1 MINIKL
7 GVIPTRRDIFSK
19 EEALKYKELILQ
31 KLATMNITFVDIE
44 DANDEGLL
52 FDDND
57 VDKVVDKMIKEKVDA
72 LFFPHCNFGTEYLV
86 AQVAKK
92 MNLPILIWGPRDESP
107 LGDGSRLRDSQC
119 GLFATGKVLSPFRCK
134 FTYLPMCRLEDQ
146 EFYEGIRRFLATV
159 NIIKDMP
166 PTCRRT
172 FS

>member
-1 MINIKL
+1 M
-7 GVIPTRRDIFSK
+7 
-19 EEALKYKELILQ
+19 ILQ

-92 MNLPILIWGPRDESP
+92 
-107 LGDGSRLRDSQC
+107 
-119 GLFATGKVLSPFRCK
+119 
-134 FTYLPMCRLEDQ
+134 
-146 EFYEGIRRFLATV
+146 
-159 NIIKDMP
+159 
-166 PTCRRT
+166 
-172 FS
+172 